1 MRPRRPSSP
10 TSSRGKRPWRSVSAA
25 AGLSRAAAKARTVS
39 RSWRCVSVSAISTL
53 TSLPSRRPL
62 GAEGLEALDAILGR
76 ERHAERLDL
85 VTASRGAVDIGR
97 DRRRPLR
104 LAECYRRLPGQLRRE
119 RGRLRAHAL
128 RGHDPIDE
136 PDTERLLGGDHPPE
150 VDELAG
156 PGLADAPDQAL
167 RAPEARDEPEVD
179 LGLPEARALRGD
191 EQVAGERQLET
202 APQRDAVEGTDD
214 RDRERLDRRHRL
226 VPETGEGGPL
236 LGCHRAHRRA

>member
-85 VTASRGAVDIGR
+85 VAASRGAVDIGR

-104 LAECYRRLPGQLRRE
+104 LAERHRRLPRQLGRE
-119 RGRLRAHAL
+119 RGRLGTHAL
-128 RGHDPIDE
+128 RRHDPVDE
-136 PDTERLLGGDHPPE
+136 PDAERFLGGDRPPE
-150 VDELAG
+150 VDELAR

-202 APQRDAVEGTDD
+202 APQRDAVEGT
-214 RDRERLDRRHRL
+214 
-226 VPETGEGGPL
+226 
-236 LGCHRAHRRA
+236 